1 MSECPADSI
10 ECFKKQLD
18 KCLLR
23 PMRTAF
29 QLSFISEDGK
39 SKPVEMYMVSIP
51 DLDKKVCMITIPR
64 IGYRLE
70 KL

>member
-1 MSECPADSI
+1 MLQ
-10 ECFKKQLD
+10 KQLD

-51 DLDKKVCMITIPR
+51 DLDKRYVW
-64 IGYRLE
+64 
-70 KL
+70 